1 MAKLLLL
8 FILVPAVELIL
19 LIELG
24 GVIGTLAT
32 IALIVITGALGA
44 TLARWQGLGV
54 LRQMQQELADGRLPA
69 GPLIDGVIILFAAA
83 LLMTPGFLTDSVG
96 FLCLVPTFRTLIKQ
110 FFWKRLEKAIRE
122 GQAGVFIQFGRSGPW
137 HRSASQSD
145 STRWIDRS

>member
-54 LRQMQQELADGRLPA
+54 LRQMQQELANGHLPA
-69 GPLIDGVIILFAAA
+69 GSLMDGVIILFAAA
-83 LLMTPGFLTDSVG
+83 LLMTPGFLTDTVG
-96 FLCLVPTFRTLIKQ
+96 FLCLVPSFRTLIKR
-110 FFWKRLEKAIRE
+110 FIWKRLERAIQQ
-122 GQAGVFIQFGRSGPW
+122 GQTGVSIQFGRWGPR
-137 HRSASQSD
+137 HRSTSQSD
-145 STRWIDRS
+145 PTRRIDRS